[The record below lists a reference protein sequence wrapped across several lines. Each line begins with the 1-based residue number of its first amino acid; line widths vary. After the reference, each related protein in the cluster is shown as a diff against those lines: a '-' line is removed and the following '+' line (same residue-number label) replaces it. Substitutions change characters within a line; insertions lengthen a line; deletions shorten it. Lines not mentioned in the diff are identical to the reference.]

1 MQVKEEEFGQRDLDS
16 DEMNEE
22 MMDEYTPTNLIQ
34 PGWKISDD
42 ASPTPSTTTDQTNE
56 DKQRAGWGARESVA
70 LGAQMAQ
77 KQYNQQ
83 EEQKHNPSPGQNNIS
98 DGAIE
103 SDGAY
108 ESDNQGQADEDTPAD
123 GSDEKN
129 NSLSM
134 EETKTYEEF
143 KSKVTDQPFYGSDA
157 EAYSDDEGDGDDG

>member
-1 MQVKEEEFGQRDLDS
+1 
-16 DEMNEE
+16 
-22 MMDEYTPTNLIQ
+22 MDEYTPTNLVQ

-98 DGAIE
+98 DGA
-103 SDGAY
+103 Y
-108 ESDNQGQADEDTPAD
+108 ESDDQGQADEDTPAD

>member
-1 MQVKEEEFGQRDLDS
+1 
-16 DEMNEE
+16 
-22 MMDEYTPTNLIQ
+22 MDEYTPTNLIQ

-98 DGAIE
+98 DGA
-103 SDGAY
+103 Y
-108 ESDNQGQADEDTPAD
+108 ESDDQGQADGDTPAD